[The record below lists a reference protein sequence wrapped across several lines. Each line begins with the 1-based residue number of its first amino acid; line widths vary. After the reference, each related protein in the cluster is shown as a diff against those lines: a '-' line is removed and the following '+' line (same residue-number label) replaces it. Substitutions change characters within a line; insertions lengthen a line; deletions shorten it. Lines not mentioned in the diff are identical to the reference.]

1 MQIQRQ
7 PSPPK
12 PAVSRKPPPTEAIRR
27 ASPEKRGIEVI
38 SLDDSDDELPPLPQN
53 PKKPKRDATPETQNN
68 ATASGSGG
76 PKRTGSGVLVTP
88 GRSRPSIDFSNIGVA
103 DLTLIPSSLSTLEP
117 PSSTRK
123 ISNASEPMIKL
134 SPSKRSTSN
143 PFGGSPN
150 KRISSGLF
158 GGSPRKSSTMT
169 DLTTYSG
176 ESRRRPSGQDDPFR
190 IQSPPPFGAV
200 APMSETPRRFNL
212 QNNSDQL
219 SPPALKKPEGK
230 YAVDFDDYD
239 DHLLSGFRPEPTA
252 TESRLDKG
260 KGIARRATDPG
271 LDDAIARADKGK
283 GNARRRTEPE
293 IETDNFN
300 MIPEPLSPSPP
311 PTTRSARSRKK
322 GPPLREKLQSEFSA
336 TALKYIEPL
345 LVGSSSE
352 PEYNDEDEE
361 DDDDDYFV
369 VEDDNPRPIK
379 SRRTATKKTA
389 AKKTARRTS
398 TASPQKRKVS
408 SAADEE
414 KARKAEE
421 RATQQAE
428 RDAAKAA
435 EKARRDAEAE
445 ARRLEKEKVA
455 AEKKSAADAKKAER
469 EAAARKKKEEEDLES
484 VNRVRKSAKDTIKEM
499 IIDVSPKLKKHD
511 VGRLAMLALK
521 EAKVKDIPINYH
533 PPNKCEDWDTGR
545 MMRFRRIVDAVYD
558 KERRIFIPL
567 LEKQIKDEDHIIVHF
582 TADEWG
588 DLVIPEPMVKPLP
601 IEHHVQRIKSMMGPD
616 AKIIYLVEGMAEAM
630 RKDKLMF
637 TRHQQDQIRARMNG
651 DHNGPP
657 PAARFNKTEAFDE
670 AEVTLQMDHGVK
682 VHHTPDYKKSAEW
695 ISFFTNHISTISLQN
710 TRLSLELGFPTV
722 GGQPKVGKDN
732 KDTYFKML
740 QQVFRVTPDIA
751 EGIQAKYKNVRLLVS
766 AFRDHGDEVLTNVP
780 CLTNGTPNAKVISSV
795 ISKRIAGV
803 FLEKDDFYMV

>member
-1 MQIQRQ
+1 
-7 PSPPK
+7 
-12 PAVSRKPPPTEAIRR
+12 
-27 ASPEKRGIEVI
+27 
-38 SLDDSDDELPPLPQN
+38 
-53 PKKPKRDATPETQNN
+53 
-68 ATASGSGG
+68 
-76 PKRTGSGVLVTP
+76 
-88 GRSRPSIDFSNIGVA
+88 
-103 DLTLIPSSLSTLEP
+103 
-117 PSSTRK
+117 
-123 ISNASEPMIKL
+123 
-134 SPSKRSTSN
+134 
-143 PFGGSPN
+143 
-150 KRISSGLF
+150 
-158 GGSPRKSSTMT
+158 
-169 DLTTYSG
+169 
-176 ESRRRPSGQDDPFR
+176 
-190 IQSPPPFGAV
+190 
-200 APMSETPRRFNL
+200 MSETPRRFNL

-219 SPPALKKPEGK
+219 SPPALKKPDGK

-239 DHLLSGFRPEPTA
+239 DHLLSGFTPGPTA
-252 TESRLDKG
+252 TESRVDIG
-260 KGIARRATDPG
+260 KGIARSATYPG
-271 LDDAIARADKGK
+271 LDDAIPRADKGK

-293 IETDNFN
+293 MKTNNFG
-300 MIPEPLSPSPP
+300 MIPEPLSPSQP
-311 PTTRSARSRKK
+311 PTTRIARSRKK
-322 GPPLREKLQSEFSA
+322 GPPLREKLQREFSA

-345 LVGSSSE
+345 LLGSSSE
-352 PEYNDEDEE
+352 AEYNDEDEDDE
-361 DDDDDYFV
+361 DDEYDDSFV
-369 VEDDNPRPIK
+369 VEDDNPRPTK
-379 SRRTATKKTA
+379 SRKTATKRTA
-389 AKKTARRTS
+389 VKKTARRTS
-398 TASPQKRKVS
+398 TASPQKRKAS

-421 RATQQAE
+421 RAAQQAE

-435 EKARRDAEAE
+435 EKARKDVEAE
-445 ARRLEKEKVA
+445 TRRLEKEKVA
-455 AEKKSAADAKKAER
+455 AEKKAAADAKKAER
-469 EAAARKKKEEEDLES
+469 EKAAEEKKATAERKKAEKEAAARKKKEEEDLES

-545 MMRFRRIVDAVYD
+545 MMRFRRIVDRVYD
-558 KERRIFIPL
+558 KERRIFLPL

-582 TADEWG
+582 TSDEWV
-588 DLVIPEPMVKPLP
+588 DLVVPEPMVNPLP

-616 AKIIYLVEGMAEAM
+616 AKIIYLVEGVAEAM
-630 RKDKLMF
+630 RKDKLLW
-637 TRHQQDQIRARMNG
+637 TRHQQDQIRAMLNR

-657 PAARFNKTEAFDE
+657 PAARFNNTEAFDE

-710 TRLSLELGFPTV
+710 TRFSLELGFPTV

-740 QQVFRVTPDIA
+740 QQIFRVTPDIA

-766 AFRDHGDEVLTNVP
+766 AFRDHGDEVLTNLP
-780 CLTNGTPNAKVISSV
+780 CLTNGTPNTKVISSV